1 MKIIIVGCGKV
12 GATLA
17 VQLCR
22 DGHDVTVLDRN
33 PLAIR
38 SVSSVY
44 DVLGMEGDGSSYST
58 LKDAGIESADLLIA
72 VTDSDEKNLLCCL
85 IGQKAGNVKTVA
97 RIRDPIYNSEISF
110 FQKNFGLSMVIN
122 PELSAAQ
129 EMGRIFRFPSAIS
142 IDTFSKGRV
151 ELLTFVLSKTSV
163 LVGKPLTYIH
173 SKLKSDVLVAVVRR
187 GNTVT
192 IPSGNFVLEA
202 EDTVSVIIGK
212 GLANEFFKK
221 IDVKAN
227 PIQNVMIG
235 GGGRVGVYLARRLIA
250 EGIGVKIIERDH
262 ARCEE
267 LSELLPRA
275 QIIHG
280 DAADEELLLEEG
292 IQEVDGF
299 ASMTD
304 IDEQN
309 IMMSLFAK
317 QNSNVKAKLVTKITH
332 IGFDDVIESLDLGSI
347 INPKDTTAAY
357 ILQFV
362 RSMEAS
368 EGSNM
373 ENLYRLAGDEVE
385 AMEFHIK
392 EKCRATGVPLLK
404 LNLKKNTLIGK
415 IYRGG
420 KLFTPT
426 GQDTMEVGDH
436 VILVTLAKNKFQDLD
451 DILEA

>member
-12 GATLA
+12 GTTLA

-22 DGHDVTVLDRN
+22 DGHDVTVLDKN

-58 LKDAGIESADLLIA
+58 LKDAGIESADILIA

-97 RIRDPIYNSEISF
+97 RIRNPIYNSEIQF

-129 EMGRIFRFPSAIS
+129 EIGRIFRFPSAIS

-151 ELLTFVLSKTSV
+151 ELLTFVLSQTSV

-187 GNTVT
+187 GNSVI

-202 EDTVSVIIGK
+202 DDTVSVIIGK
-212 GLANEFFKK
+212 
-221 IDVKAN
+221 
-227 PIQNVMIG
+227 
-235 GGGRVGVYLARRLIA
+235 YLAKRLIS

-267 LSELLPRA
+267 LSDILPNA

-292 IQEVDGF
+292 LPEVDGF

-309 IMMSLFAK
+309 IMLSLFAK
-317 QNSNVKAKLVTKITH
+317 QNSRVKAKLVTKITH
-332 IGFDDVIESLDLGSI
+332 IGFDDVIETLDLGSI
-347 INPKDTTAAY
+347 INPKETTAAY

-362 RSMEAS
+362 RSMQAS

-392 EKCRATGVPLLK
+392 EKSNVTGVPLLK

-415 IYRGG
+415 IYRAGR
-420 KLFTPT
+420 LFTPT

-436 VILVTLAKNKFQDLD
+436 VILVTLAKNKFNDLD
-451 DILEA
+451 DILEE